1 MLLDYS
7 INSINY
13 AQSPFLSV
21 RLPKL
26 PGCCWKRKHI
36 CKYFSSFLIF
46 PYFVKENICFFC
58 SHFFGQKCVFC
69 FRRQAKK
76 PFIPE
81 VQHAQQ
87 KQQAAA
93 GNSLCPCLCFFWSP
107 PDAASVLQAMLQQ
120 DAARYNFEIEYLS
133 TLSDKCF
140 RYDQCSINLFDRQT
154 NLSETFCLKCDVS
167 EFLSSWIWSELT
179 FTIAKIC
186 RYLLS

>member
-1 MLLDYS
+1 MHNLHS
-7 INSINY
+7 F
-13 AQSPFLSV
+13 QSDSQSCQDAAGKENKFAN
-21 RLPKL
+21 
-26 PGCCWKRKHI
+26 I
-36 CKYFSSFLIF
+36 FFF
-46 PYFVKENICFFC
+46 PYFSLFC
-58 SHFFGQKCVFC
+58 KGKYCFFGQKCVFC

-87 KQQAAA
+87 YQQAAA

-120 DAARYNFEIEYLS
+120 DAAKYNFEFEYFAS
-133 TLSDKCF
+133 KNVIGLSDKCF